1 MSQTNP
7 DQTEFQDRIP
17 NRELW
22 VRLLYMLFC
31 TIAWSITEFLLAC
44 VAIFQFLAV
53 LVNGTVHLRAL
64 RFGRNAT
71 VYATQLFDYLTFNS
85 EQVPF
90 PFEDWPSEEPGDSP
104 WRERGTSTTMQPP
117 SAPSARETEQAAP
130 AAEAVSPESGPAS
143 VGEDTPPTRPEDGST
158 PSEDEPP
165 RA

>member
-1 MSQTNP
+1 MSQKTP
-7 DQTEFQDRIP
+7 DQTNFPDRIP

-130 AAEAVSPESGPAS
+130 AAEAVSPDSGPAS